1 MEFFAKDM
9 DKNAI
14 LCYNEKK
21 EKKKEA
27 KKMFVRDGN
36 LLDTTDWE
44 SDRFLQ
50 INSAGEQC
58 GLSDYT
64 CLRRRGRRD
73 WLLLLITAGRCEV
86 EYGEKCYSLQAGDF
100 VVYPPHTPQ
109 RYAFFEQ
116 ASSCFCHFSGNAASA
131 LLADCALTG
140 GVYRHAHLHAAH
152 RAFLE
157 LIERF
162 HAPHRSRYATATLLE
177 LLYRL
182 SEHGQRTS
190 APQREQERAISTVLS
205 YLRANYQ
212 KEIPLGELAAMAG
225 YSKSRFSHLF
235 AAVTQT
241 TPRRYQNAL
250 RLQASCEF
258 LESTTLSVGEI
269 AYACGFAD
277 PLYYSRLFLQRY
289 GVSPTAYRRQISD
302 LE

>member
-86 EYGEKCYSLQAGDF
+86 EYGEKCYSLQSGDF

-116 ASSCFCHFSGNAASA
+116 ASSCFCQFSGNAASS
-131 LLADCALTG
+131 LLTDCALT
-140 GVYRHAHLHAAH
+140 V
-152 RAFLE
+152 
-157 LIERF
+157 
-162 HAPHRSRYATATLLE
+162 TLL
-177 LLYRL
+177 
-182 SEHGQRTS
+182 RTFVK
-190 APQREQERAISTVLS
+190 R
-205 YLRANYQ
+205 
-212 KEIPLGELAAMAG
+212 
-225 YSKSRFSHLF
+225 
-235 AAVTQT
+235 
-241 TPRRYQNAL
+241 
-250 RLQASCEF
+250 
-258 LESTTLSVGEI
+258 LESTVSNGCLPIRCAIFGMTDVSVPKISSG
-269 AYACGFAD
+269 
-277 PLYYSRLFLQRY
+277 
-289 GVSPTAYRRQISD
+289 QIR
-302 LE
+302 